1 MPKKSLLK
9 IIGVVT
15 IVNIISRLFGFLRE
29 AVIGYHFGT
38 SALADSVILAY
49 TIPTFV
55 YLVAGG
61 AITTAFISIYK
72 KVGSIKEQEEF
83 KELIFTYTTVSMAAL
98 SLFFILF
105 SREVTDVLFSGLTE
119 GESEKTATLLAV
131 MAPSTLFLVMSMWFS
146 GLLNIQDR
154 FFGPAFSTLVNNAGF
169 VLLAVLLYP
178 FMGAQAYGWGALLGS
193 IGMIML
199 LVRDL
204 RRDHLLSFRFRWTME
219 NGEYAKR
226 MMKVGI
232 PILLGGATLQF
243 YFLLHRVF
251 ASQLEDG
258 VVAAL
263 NYASKLVQ
271 LPQVILMTAVTT
283 VIYPT
288 LAAKV
293 ANRQFAE
300 IAVMYDKGLRLLLM
314 AIIPVSIFIFLYAR
328 DLVELVFE
336 YGSFTAEST
345 AVTARLLQLFVI
357 GMFAHAANVY
367 VTRFFYAME
376 KSLYP
381 VVSGVLA
388 VFGVNVALIALWIEK
403 GGADAIALATT
414 ISAYFQLFFLLLASR
429 FVLKLTRKNAP
440 YLTKYGLFFV
450 LLAIASYG
458 ISKVIHIHMALLNA
472 AAGFVFFMLLVLVI
486 GKICRIAEIEQI
498 IKKLKKSP

>member
-1 MPKKSLLK
+1 VSKKSLLK

-15 IVNIISRLFGFLRE
+15 ILNIVSRLFGFLRE

-38 SALADSVILAY
+38 SSVADSVILAY

-55 YLVAGG
+55 YLVVGG

-72 KVGSIKEQEEF
+72 KIDSSTEQQQF
-83 KELIFTYTTVSMAAL
+83 KELIFTYTTIAMAVL
-98 SLFFILF
+98 SLLFVLF
-105 SREVTDVLFSGLTE
+105 SREITDLLFSGLNAQ
-119 GESEKTATLLAV
+119 ESEKTARLFAM
-131 MAPSTLFLVMSMWFS
+131 MAPSTLFLVISMWFS
-146 GLLNIQDR
+146 GLLNIHDR

-169 VLLAVLLYP
+169 VLFAVLLYP
-178 FMGAQAYGWGALLGS
+178 LIGSQAYGWGALLGS
-193 IGMIML
+193 VFMVLL

-204 RRDHLLSFRFRWTME
+204 RRDHFLSFRFRFTME

-226 MMKVGI
+226 MMKVGV

-243 YFLLHRVF
+243 YFLLHRMF
-251 ASQLEDG
+251 ASQLAEG
-258 VVAAL
+258 AVAAL

-288 LAAKV
+288 LATKV
-293 ANRQFAE
+293 ANRQFEEVSA
-300 IAVMYDKGLRLLLM
+300 MYDKGLRLLLVT
-314 AIIPVSIFIFLYAR
+314 IIPISIFIFVYAR
-328 DLVELVFE
+328 DLVKLVFE

-345 AVTARLLQLFVI
+345 AVTAKLLQWFVV

-381 VVSGVLA
+381 VISGVVS
-388 VFGVNVALIALWIEK
+388 VFGINVLLILLWIEK

-414 ISAYFQLFFLLLASR
+414 ISAYAQFFSLLLTSR
-429 FVLKLTRKNAP
+429 FMLKLTRKDST
-440 YLTKYGLFFV
+440 YLTKYGIFFV
-450 LLAIASYG
+450 LLAFALYG
-458 ISKVIHIHMALLNA
+458 TSLILHLPVSLLNA
-472 AAGFVFFMLLVLVI
+472 LIGFMMFILFVLVF
-486 GKICRIAEIEQI
+486 GKVCRIAEIEQVFKK
-498 IKKLKKSP
+498 IKK